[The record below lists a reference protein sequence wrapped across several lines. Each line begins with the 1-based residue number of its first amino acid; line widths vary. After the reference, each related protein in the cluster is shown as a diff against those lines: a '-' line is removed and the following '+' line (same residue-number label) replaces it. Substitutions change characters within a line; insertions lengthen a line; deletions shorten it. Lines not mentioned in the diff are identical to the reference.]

1 VSEDEPNRRKPPFIQ
16 TILSRNRETG
26 GPNAGT
32 DSSDAGQRFQ
42 MRQLTESPDGQTT
55 MIDLLMRSVGDGLR
69 SKDARRRRSAERT
82 ALAMERANQ
91 RDEENLKIKHAL
103 VEQKGGHVDDS
114 IPTGVILLERP
125 SPTGRLSRPELKL
138 NRRRK
143 QKRPDRD

>member
-1 VSEDEPNRRKPPFIQ
+1 
-16 TILSRNRETG
+16 
-26 GPNAGT
+26 
-32 DSSDAGQRFQ
+32 